1 LDSLEAIIYAPAGL
15 TRAERL
21 LLFTLV
27 FCLRPQRYLEIG
39 TFMGGSALIVAAA
52 LDALESKGRMF
63 CVDPCPQIAAE
74 HLARLESRATFL
86 RGHSP
91 GILPQALHLAGRPFD
106 LVLIDG
112 DHTYAGVLHDAQ
124 GVLPCTR
131 PGSYMLFHDG
141 FHPDVRRAI
150 DDFVIAHRE
159 EVVDLGL
166 LTREVTIHVD
176 EDGQEVEWGGLRL
189 VYAVSD

>member
-1 LDSLEAIIYAPAGL
+1 L

-39 TFMGGSALIVAAA
+39 TLEGGSALIVAAA
-52 LDALESKGRMF
+52 LDALDSKGRIF
-63 CVDPCPQIAAE
+63 CVDPAPKVASE
-74 HLARLESRATFL
+74 HLARLQARATFL
-86 RGHSP
+86 QSHSP
-91 GILPQALHLAGRPFD
+91 GILPQALRLAGGPFD

-112 DHTYAGVLHDAQ
+112 DHTYAGVLGDAHA
-124 GVLPCTR
+124 VLPCTR
-131 PGSYMLFHDG
+131 PGSYILFHDG

-150 DDFVIAHRE
+150 DDFVMAHGQ

-176 EDGQEVEWGGLRL
+176 EAGGEVKWGGLRL
-189 VYAVSD
+189 VHVVPKS